1 METARRSSE
10 GAREEGR
17 RAFIEEE
24 EEQGEETRR
33 VYVTEEEETRR
44 VYVTEEEETRRVH
57 VDEEEETRRLHVTE
71 EEQSSIE
78 NRASTLV
85 GLINWWSRGSW
96 VLISSNQSPRCHVLL
111 VESG

>member
-33 VYVTEEEETRR
+33 VHVA
-44 VYVTEEEETRRVH
+44 EEEETRRVH
-57 VDEEEETRRLHVTE
+57 VAEEEETRRLHVTE